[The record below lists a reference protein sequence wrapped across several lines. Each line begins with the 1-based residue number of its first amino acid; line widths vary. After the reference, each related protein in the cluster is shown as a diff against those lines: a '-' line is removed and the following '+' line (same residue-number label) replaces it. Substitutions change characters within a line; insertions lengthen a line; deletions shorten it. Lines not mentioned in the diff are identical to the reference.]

1 MIPNHPQ
8 HPPYLDELAKGHEP
22 HVDASLIDP
31 EAELVSLD
39 EIIATYGTEW
49 SSHPEFQSGFDP
61 DEWEFDGFHW
71 IRMDN
76 CKCKLNSCFNQEHL
90 SIA

>member
-39 EIIATYGTEW
+39 EIIATYGTPIGVR
-49 SSHPEFQSGFDP
+49 S
-61 DEWEFDGFHW
+61 
-71 IRMDN
+71 
-76 CKCKLNSCFNQEHL
+76 
-90 SIA
+90 